1 MFEVIAKK
9 LKSVLQNRIFKHYV
23 CIKQHDIT
31 DCAAACL
38 ATISKQYGLK
48 LPISKIRE
56 VAGTDKQGTNAYGVI
71 KAAEKLGFTSKGV
84 KGNMES
90 FFSEFPLPAIAHVIV
105 NGSLLH
111 YVVIHYI
118 SKTELIIADPGKG
131 IVKYTPE
138 EFFKMWTGVLIL
150 MVPTAQFK
158 KGNETKGI
166 FSRFFGLLKP
176 QKKLLINIFLASL
189 VYTILGI
196 LGSFYFK
203 FLMDDI
209 IPYNL
214 EKTLLVIS
222 IGVVILNIFK
232 VLLNA
237 FRTQLLLYLS
247 QKLDISLILGYYR
260 HVLELPMNFFGTRK
274 VGEIISRFMDAS
286 KVREAISGATL
297 SIMIDTLMAII
308 GGIILYIQ
316 NKQLFAITF
325 IIVVLY
331 AAIVFSFN
339 KPIRNINR
347 NQMEDNAQLTSYL
360 VESLNG
366 IETIKAFNAEYR
378 ANTETEKKFIRLL
391 KSVFKGGWIGNL
403 QSSMTGFI
411 GSVGGIVILW
421 VGAYAVLKGEM
432 TIGQLITFNA
442 LLAYFLDPV
451 RNLINLQPMM
461 QTAIVAS
468 DRLGEILDLE
478 LEKSDNEDKKLN
490 PANLKGDI
498 EFKNIDFRYGTRQV
512 VLKNISMSVKQG
524 EKIALVGESGS
535 GKTTLVKLLM
545 NFYPWEKGDILING
559 YNIKDINI
567 GRLRERI
574 AYISQDIFLF
584 SGTIQDNLSLG
595 IENTD
600 LEEIIEASKMAKAHD
615 FINDMPLRYNTMLEE
630 NGANLSGGQ
639 KQRLAITRAL
649 LKKPDI
655 LIMDEATS
663 NLDSITEKAIEHTIN
678 ESTKGITTIIIAH
691 RLSTIMRCDRIY
703 VMDKGEFVEFGS
715 HYELME
721 KRGIYYTLWK
731 EQLPG
736 YDENQSSLKTA
747 SVTNPIESTK
757 ASCNNTIEE
766 AAAVREAG
774 ESIK

>member
-1 MFEVIAKK
+1 MFEKIRKKSKNIYAK
-9 LKSVLQNRIFKHYV
+9 RIFSRYV
-23 CIKQHDIT
+23 CVKQHDIT

-48 LPISKIRE
+48 LSISKIRE
-56 VAGTDKQGTNAYGVI
+56 AAGTDKQGTNAYGVI
-71 KAAEKLGFTSKGV
+71 KAAEKLGFTAKGV
-84 KGNMES
+84 KGNAENI
-90 FFSEFPLPAIAHVIV
+90 FSAFPVPAIAHVII

-118 SKTELIIADPGKG
+118 SKTGIIIADPGIG

-138 EFFKMWTGVLIL
+138 EFFKIWTGVLIL
-150 MVPTAQFK
+150 MVPTARFK
-158 KGNETKGI
+158 KGNEAKGL
-166 FSRFFGLLKP
+166 FTRFFSLLVPHKR
-176 QKKLLINIFLASL
+176 LLLNIFLASII
-189 VYTILGI
+189 YTVLGI

-214 EKTLLVIS
+214 KTTLLVIS

-260 HVLELPMNFFGTRK
+260 HVLELPMSFFGTRK

-297 SIMIDTLMAII
+297 SIMIDTLMAVA
-308 GGIILYIQ
+308 GGIILYTQ
-316 NKQLFAITF
+316 NSRLFAITL
-325 IIVVLY
+325 IIVILY
-331 AAIVFSFN
+331 TTIVFSFN
-339 KPIRNINR
+339 KVIRDVNR
-347 NQMEDNAQLTSYL
+347 KQMENNAQLTSYL

-366 IETIKAFNAEYR
+366 IETVKAFNAEYR
-378 ANTETEKKFIRLL
+378 ANVETEKKFVNLL
-391 KSVFKGGWIGNL
+391 KSVFKGGWINNL
-403 QSSMTGFI
+403 QSSFTGFI
-411 GSVGGIVILW
+411 GAVGGIIILW
-421 VGAYAVLKGEM
+421 VGAYAVIQGKLS
-432 TIGQLITFNA
+432 IGQLLTFNA

-451 RNLINLQPMM
+451 RNLINLQPML

-478 LEKSDNEDKKLN
+478 LEKGEDEDKKLN

-498 EFKNIDFRYGTRQV
+498 EFKNIDFRYGTRQQ
-512 VLKNISMSVKQG
+512 VLKNISMRIKQG

-545 NFYPWEKGDILING
+545 NFYPWEQGDILING
-559 YNIKDINI
+559 YNIKDINME
-567 GRLRERI
+567 RLRDRI

-584 SGTIQDNLSLG
+584 SGTIQDNLCLG
-595 IENTD
+595 TENTN
-600 LEEIIEASKMAKAHD
+600 LEIIIDASKKAKAHD
-615 FINDMPLRYNTMLEE
+615 FINNMPLRYNTMLEE

-678 ESTKGITTIIIAH
+678 ESTEGVTTIIIAH

-703 VMDKGEFVEFGS
+703 VMDKGEFVESGS
-715 HYELME
+715 HYELMD
-721 KRGIYYTLWK
+721 KGGIYYALWK

-736 YDENQSSLKTA
+736 FEIQSA
-747 SVTNPIESTK
+747 N
-757 ASCNNTIEE
+757 E
-766 AAAVREAG
+766 AAAETEAG
-774 ESIK
+774 ELK